1 LLDKKRTYG
10 FGIWGLGLGY
20 YLFYT
25 PYSGLTKALSNG
37 LLTGGRVSGAV
48 LLPASVMA
56 TVVCM
61 LGFITAMKWWK
72 YAGRREFF
80 GVSIPFPRRQT
91 FLSAICMATIIG
103 TTTLAFSFGGIS
115 IVLVLVLLRGGVL
128 ILAPLVDAIRQRR
141 VRWFS
146 WAAMWISLMA
156 VLVVLSDAGNIKLSF
171 AAMLD
176 VAAYIT
182 AYFFKF
188 QFMTKLAKSNE
199 HSATVRYFV
208 EEQMIAS
215 PLLLLAL
222 GAMASIGRGEEM
234 LGFRLGFTTFLG
246 SKAVGWALLVGLF
259 YAGLCVCTTLIF
271 LDRRENTF
279 CVPMHCGSSM
289 LAGLTASYALTFF
302 LNQPAPRPF
311 QLGSAGLIVIALALL
326 SPLHHFELYLGK
338 LRYALAGMLPSFLND
353 SREGQPLAA
362 ISLEPTVADVGLGTQ
377 MAAGADEFKKI
388 RQIILFVCSGN
399 TCRSPMAAAIGNAEI
414 AKRLRMPFEAVGE
427 APVQALSAGVSAR
440 EGAPMTIEAKQA
452 LHSIGIPANGHRAS
466 NLTAELAHQVEKIF
480 CMTQAQRKA
489 VIEIAPAAAEKTL
502 CLDPDGDVEDPMG
515 GELANYVNCARR
527 IHSLVRLRF
536 DEIGLHGHLQS

>member
-1 LLDKKRTYG
+1 MLDKKRTYG

-25 PYSGLTKALSNG
+25 PYSGLTKALSSG

-48 LLPASVMA
+48 LLPVSVMA
-56 TVVCM
+56 TVVFM

-91 FLSAICMATIIG
+91 FLSAICMATIIA

-115 IVLVLVLLRGGVL
+115 IVLVLILLRGGVL
-128 ILAPLVDAIRQRR
+128 ILAPLVDAIRHRR

-156 VLVVLSDAGNIKLSF
+156 VLVVLSDAGNYQLSF
-171 AAMLD
+171 AAILD
-176 VAAYIT
+176 VSAYLT

-188 QFMTKLAKSNE
+188 QFMTRLAKSNE
-199 HSATVRYFV
+199 RNATLRYFV

-222 GAMASIGRGEEM
+222 AAMAAIGVGNEM
-234 LGFRLGFTTFLG
+234 LGFRFGFTTFLG
-246 SKAVGWALLVGLF
+246 SKEVVWALLVGLF

-279 CVPMHCGSSM
+279 CVPMHCGASM
-289 LAGLTASYALTFF
+289 LSGLTASYALTLF
-302 LNQPAPRPF
+302 LNQNPPSTS
-311 QLGSAGLIVIALALL
+311 QLVSAGLIVIALTLL

-338 LRYALAGMLPSFLND
+338 LRHALAGMFPSFLNG
-353 SREGQPLAA
+353 SRNGQV
-362 ISLEPTVADVGLGTQ
+362 SLEPTVADVGFGSQ
-377 MAAGADEFKKI
+377 MAAGAGELDKI
-388 RQIILFVCSGN
+388 QQIILFVCSGN

-414 AKRLRMPFEAVGE
+414 ATRFRLPFENSDRAG
-427 APVQALSAGVSAR
+427 ALALSAGISAR
-440 EGAPMTIEAKQA
+440 VGAPMTAEAKQA

-466 NLTAELAHQVEKIF
+466 NLTAELADEVEKIF
-480 CMTQAQRKA
+480 CMTQAHRNA

-515 GELANYVNCARR
+515 SELANYVNCARR
-527 IHSLVRLRF
+527 IHGLVRMRF
-536 DEIGLHGHLQS
+536 DEIGLQGHLQS

>member
-1 LLDKKRTYG
+1 LLARKRTYG
-10 FGIWGLGLGY
+10 LGIWGLGLGY

-25 PYSGLTKALSNG
+25 PYSGLTKALSKG
-37 LLTGGRVSGAV
+37 LLTGVPVSGAV

-128 ILAPLVDAIRQRR
+128 ILAPLVDTIRRRR

-146 WAAMWISLMA
+146 WAAMWVSLMA
-156 VLVVLSDAGNIKLSF
+156 VLVVLSDDGNFKLSF
-171 AAMLD
+171 VAMLD
-176 VAAYIT
+176 IGAYLT

-199 HSATVRYFV
+199 QSTTLRYFV

-215 PLLLLAL
+215 PLLLLVLGVMAL
-222 GAMASIGRGEEM
+222 VGSGEAM
-234 LGFRLGFTTFLG
+234 LGFRVGFTTFLG
-246 SKAVGWALLVGLF
+246 SAAVGWALLVGLF
-259 YAGLCVCTTLIF
+259 YAALCICTTFIF

-289 LAGLTASYALTFF
+289 LSGLTASYALTWFP
-302 LNQPAPRPF
+302 NQSPPGGWQMA
-311 QLGSAGLIVIALALL
+311 SAGLIVIALALL

-338 LRYALAGMLPSFLND
+338 LRYALARMFPNLISA
-353 SREGQPLAA
+353 SQQEHSQAA
-362 ISLEPTVADVGLGTQ
+362 IGLEPTVADVGFGSQ
-377 MAAGADEFKKI
+377 IAAGAEEFKKI
-388 RQIILFVCSGN
+388 GQIILFVCSGN

-414 AKRLRMPFEAVGE
+414 ARRLRIPSAGE

-440 EGAPMTIEAKQA
+440 EGAPMTTEAKQA
-452 LHSIGIPANGHRAS
+452 LHEIGIPANGHRAS
-466 NLTAELAHQVEKIF
+466 NLTAELADQVEKIF
-480 CMTQAQRKA
+480 CMTQAQRNA
-489 VIEIAPAAAEKTL
+489 VVEIAPAAAGKTL

-515 GELANYVNCARR
+515 SELGNYVDCARR

-536 DEIGLHGHLQS
+536 DEIGLKGHLQS